1 MEYYDRVLAIDPN
14 HVGALNNKGI
24 ALFHL
29 GRIEEA
35 ISYSDRALAI
45 HPNLLDALTN
55 KANALLNLGRYEEA
69 IEHYD
74 RALAID
80 SDATKISGKVDY

>member
-1 MEYYDRVLAIDPN
+1 M
-14 HVGALNNKGI
+14 GALNNKGI